1 MSFKH
6 RPRHFPDCHLLELVI
21 TSAAAAIATTT
32 DITIDTAVIFRQHF
46 GSAWVA

>member
-6 RPRHFPDCHLLELVI
+6 RPRHFPDCHLLALTI
-21 TSAAAAIATTT
+21 TAVTAIAIAA